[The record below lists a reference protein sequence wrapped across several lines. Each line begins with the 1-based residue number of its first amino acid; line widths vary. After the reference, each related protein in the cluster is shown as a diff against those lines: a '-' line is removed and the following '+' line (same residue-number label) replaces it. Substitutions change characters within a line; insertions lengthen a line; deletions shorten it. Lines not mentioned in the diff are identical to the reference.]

1 MTETLIGILTEE
13 GSIHPIVLSLKAAA
27 ITVLLHLFFGV
38 GFGYVLSK
46 ETVRF
51 RGVLDAA
58 ITLPLIFPPIATGF
72 VLLLILGRNGVFGS
86 ALEKV
91 GVEVIFSQTGVF
103 VAAFISG
110 LPLVVKPVQSAIESM
125 GKTLREA
132 SYALGKSELTTFLKV
147 VLPNIKKVILA
158 GLVLSLGRSFGEVG
172 ITLMLGGNI
181 IGKTETVSLAIY
193 NAVFEG
199 NFEKAMILS
208 ALLAALSLGIF
219 YSLKKLS
226 NL

>member
-1 MTETLIGILTEE
+1 MEMLTTILSQEE
-13 GSIHPIVLSLKAAA
+13 GIDPIVLSLKAAA

-38 GFGYVLSK
+38 LFGYILSK
-46 ETVRF
+46 ETIRF

-72 VLLLILGRNGVFGS
+72 VLLLVLGRNGVLGS
-86 ALEKV
+86 YLEKV
-91 GVEVIFSQTGVF
+91 GLEIIFSQTGVF
-103 VAAFISG
+103 IAAFISG

-132 SYALGKSELTTFLKV
+132 SYALGKSELKTFLYV

-172 ITLMLGGNI
+172 ITLMIGGNI

-193 NAVFEG
+193 NAVIEG
-199 NFEKAMILS
+199 NFDKAVILS
-208 ALLAALSLGIF
+208 VLLAVISLGIF

-226 NL
+226 NI